1 MKNRTVE
8 YSYRIVDMGCGCCHE
23 GKSQYSVWEDAIPTI
38 ADEDCPIMN
47 DEQDLRDYFSHLEP
61 FNVDSNS
68 VYF

>member
-23 GKSQYSVWEDAIPTI
+23 GESQYSLREDGFPLL
-38 ADEDCPIMN
+38 ADEDCPVM
-47 DEQDLRDYFSHLEP
+47 DSEQDLRDYLSHLEP
-61 FNVDSNS
+61 FSIDPNS